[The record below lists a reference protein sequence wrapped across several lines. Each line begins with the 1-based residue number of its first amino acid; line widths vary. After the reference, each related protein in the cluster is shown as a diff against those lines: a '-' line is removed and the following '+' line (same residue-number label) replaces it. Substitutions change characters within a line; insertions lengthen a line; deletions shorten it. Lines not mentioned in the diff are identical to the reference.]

1 MNRIVLCWVMA
12 SLLPAVAAGQTAP
25 ASGER
30 LTIEAAIRLAVENNR
45 QLQTATLQVQKAE
58 EDLAAVRTRRLPQF
72 EASVFGSQLLT
83 PVNFAFPRGA
93 FGDIPGVGPIPA
105 VDTDVTTK
113 RQPTVYLSAQMS
125 QPLTQLKKIGLNIR
139 GAATARDLER
149 ERAREHQLE
158 VVNAVKRLYFAIL
171 QTESGLTA
179 GEEALHLYKELDRTL
194 QNRVVQKVALRSDSL
209 DVQYRL
215 AQAELTQVTRRNTL
229 ASQKE
234 QLNHLLGRDVRTEFE
249 IEGVSGIALA
259 NAELGAAQARALDSR
274 PDIRQARLSLQQAEI
289 DRRVKKTD
297 RIPEVSVAV
306 SYASNLNMDVLP
318 QNLASFG
325 LQVKWEPFDW
335 GRKGHE
341 LAAKTQV
348 VAQARHAVRDAE
360 DRAVVEINSL
370 FRKLSE
376 ARAQLA
382 VVEASQRTVREKVRV
397 TTNQYQLQAALL
409 SDVLRV
415 RAELADT
422 DDRYQQALM
431 TFWTA
436 KADFD
441 QALGEEAV
449 Q

>member
-1 MNRIVLCWVMA
+1 M
-12 SLLPAVAAGQTAP
+12 
-25 ASGER
+25 
-30 LTIEAAIRLAVENNR
+30 
-45 QLQTATLQVQKAE
+45 
-58 EDLAAVRTRRLPQF
+58 
-72 EASVFGSQLLT
+72 
-83 PVNFAFPRGA
+83 
-93 FGDIPGVGPIPA
+93 
-105 VDTDVTTK
+105 
-113 RQPTVYLSAQMS
+113 SAQVS
-125 QPLTQLKKIGLNIR
+125 QPLTQLRKIGLNIR

-149 ERAREHQLE
+149 ERARENQLS
-158 VVNAVKRLYFAIL
+158 VVNSVKRLYFAIL
-171 QTESGLTA
+171 QTQSGLAA
-179 GEEALHLYKELDRTL
+179 GEEALTLYRELDRTL
-194 QNRVVQKVALRSDSL
+194 QNRVVQKVALKSDSL

-234 QLNHLLGRDVRTEFE
+234 QLNQLLGRDVRTEFE
-249 IEGVSGIALA
+249 LAGVDGITLA
-259 NAELGAAQARALDSR
+259 GADLGAAQARALDSR
-274 PDIRQARLSLQQAEI
+274 PDVRQARLSLQQAEL
-289 DRRVKKTD
+289 DRRLKKED

-306 SYASNLNMDVLP
+306 SYISNLNVDVLP
-318 QNLASFG
+318 RNLATFG

-335 GRKGHE
+335 GRKSHE

-360 DRAVVEINSL
+360 DGAVVEINSR

-382 VVEASQRTVREKVRV
+382 VVAASQQTAREKLRV
-397 TTNQYQLQAALL
+397 TTNQYQLQSALL

-415 RAELADT
+415 RAEVADT